1 MVMNQLEVDRIRL
14 SVDEARALSERALQR
29 IGYDAE
35 EARIVAAHVLDAA
48 LCGYEYSGLPKI
60 LNVAEHRRLRQ
71 PRRAMRAVRE
81 TPVSAMYDGGNN
93 VGMVTMYHAAQSAIA
108 KAGEHGFAVVGVN
121 NSWVSGRGAHYVEMI
136 ADAGLIGLHTVSST
150 RHVAPPGGA
159 EATFGTNPIAC
170 AFPTDGEA
178 FVIDMGT
185 SAFMSTDLLFRQ
197 RRGELLPEGV
207 AIDADGKPTRDPA
220 SALQGAILPFGGYKG
235 FALALMMQGFGVLAG
250 SGSDIEKSYGY
261 LVIAIKPDLLMSLE
275 DYRRDMSATLAE
287 IKATPRLPGVDEIRL
302 PSERA
307 FAERARNRREG
318 IVIDRHIYDALNNLP
333 QGRLPEKT

>member
-1 MVMNQLEVDRIRL
+1 MNQLEVDRIRL